1 MRGKKMK
8 IHNVLLIILT
18 ITFYSCNSEVEVSQ
32 FDTAP
37 ISSSILLSEGTAEVE
52 RIVELPYKVQIEN
65 EIASSCTI
73 LNLVKLSETKNC
85 DCDSNGTCTVG
96 VTGSSGESGLAKF
109 DFVINVDSKES
120 NTSTIEFEIVSSEKY
135 FLYSS
140 NNGSGDVSVTSYDV
154 TTNKLTFIESSNLVS
169 SSPEKMVV
177 VGDNF
182 YIAGN
187 WTDAKISH
195 FKINTTTGLL
205 TKQADYT
212 DAIDPRTLAV
222 KGDEF
227 LYAVNFLTT
236 GEINKYK
243 INADGSLSSH
253 VELATN
259 ASKPRSIVVHPTLDV
274 LYTVGMWS
282 WRVLEFN
289 INASTGELTQGNV
302 LGTGGDPSWVE
313 LNHDGSFAYVLNSSA
328 DTMSVFSV
336 NGVNG
341 ELTLSNTYSTVD
353 AGPYLLKFNS
363 DSSCMYINN
372 YGDEK
377 LTIFS
382 NVGGVPTYISSEGF
396 DTALGEI
403 VIHEGKLFSSSLDG
417 KVRAY
422 NIETNCNLTLED
434 EVQTNGT
441 GAYGLSL
448 FTP

>member
-1 MRGKKMK
+1 M
-8 IHNVLLIILT
+8 
-18 ITFYSCNSEVEVSQ
+18 
-32 FDTAP
+32 
-37 ISSSILLSEGTAEVE
+37 
-52 RIVELPYKVQIEN
+52 
-65 EIASSCTI
+65 
-73 LNLVKLSETKNC
+73 
-85 DCDSNGTCTVG
+85 
-96 VTGSSGESGLAKF
+96 
-109 DFVINVDSKES
+109 
-120 NTSTIEFEIVSSEKY
+120 
-135 FLYSS
+135 
-140 NNGSGDVSVTSYDV
+140 
-154 TTNKLTFIESSNLVS
+154 
-169 SSPEKMVV
+169 
-177 VGDNF
+177 
-182 YIAGN
+182 
-187 WTDAKISH
+187 
-195 FKINTTTGLL
+195 LL
-205 TKQADYT
+205 TLGHS
-212 DAIDPRTLAV
+212 RV